1 MPRTETITKT
11 YYKFSELS
19 EQAQA
24 KAIEKEQEYQGVT
37 WSDYALD
44 HDCFHAAGKIL
55 GIDIDNIYFSGFWS
69 QGDGACF
76 EGSYQYK
83 ADMPKK
89 IREEFPTATDLHEIA
104 DTLEEAQR
112 VLGDTSSAN
121 AYAEDRYMRTRVGV
135 EAADM
140 WEEDLQDCGVD
151 PAQADDAVDSVRQAL
166 QDFAHWIYKSLEE
179 DYEYATSEENA
190 RERLEDCEEIYEY
203 DEDGSLI

>member
-24 KAIEKEQEYQGVT
+24 KAIEKEQQYQGEA
-37 WSDYALD
+37 WGDFALD

-55 GIDIDNIYFSGFWS
+55 GIDIDNIYFRGFWS

-76 EGSYQYK
+76 DGSYTYQ
-83 ADMPKK
+83 ADARKK

-104 DTLEEAQR
+104 DLLHEAQS

-121 AYAEDRYMRTRVGV
+121 AYAEDRYMNTRVSV

-166 QDFAHWIYKSLEE
+166 QDFAHWIYTGLEN

-190 RERLEDCEEIYEY
+190 RERLEDEDDYLEY
-203 DEDGSLI
+203 DEDGN